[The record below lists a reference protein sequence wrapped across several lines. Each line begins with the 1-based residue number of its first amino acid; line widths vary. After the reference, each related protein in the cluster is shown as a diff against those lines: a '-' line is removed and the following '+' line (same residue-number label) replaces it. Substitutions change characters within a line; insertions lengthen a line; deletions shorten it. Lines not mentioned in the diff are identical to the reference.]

1 MPDRRARRNSLA
13 WFSTGIVLLA
23 VTGVTTFRSL
33 EQFSDAVRLESHT
46 YEVLGAASR
55 FRTAI
60 RTAESSSRGY
70 ALSGKRTLRAI
81 YELSRGQTTA
91 AFGQLTLLTADNPE
105 QLARLNA
112 LRPLVRAKFAFND
125 QMVSPTATQESTR
138 QLFNTGRGLVLM
150 DSIEAQVAALT
161 NAERTL
167 LDLREDRAETSGR
180 TATRIVVVG
189 GLLGVLLMLAGAE
202 ASWSEVRERRRIQER
217 LAVEAERQAVII
229 EVQQAV
235 ATAPAASDGLMRLI
249 ASQVMHLFDADGAGI
264 ALRDGDDV
272 IYRMLVGMLEPY
284 SGLRTPIAGSLVGRV
299 YATGEPALLRDAQV
313 ESDAKGSLAELH
325 DVRSAI
331 ALPLSRSASMIGVLN
346 VVSRRPDAFGEDELR
361 GARIMAGLLSAAFTN
376 AAGFEANQLLLAE
389 LRQSRDAAE
398 AANQAK

>member
-23 VTGVTTFRSL
+23 VTGVITFRSL
-33 EQFSDAVRLESHT
+33 EQFSDAVHLESHT

-70 ALSGKRTLRAI
+70 ALSGKQTLRAI

-91 AFGQLTLLTADNPE
+91 AFGQLSLLTADNPE
-105 QLARLNA
+105 EIARLDA

-125 QMVSPTATQESTR
+125 QMVVPTAAQESTR
-138 QLFNTGRGLVLM
+138 RMFNTGRGLMLM
-150 DSIEAQVAALT
+150 DSIEAQVAAIT
-161 NAERTL
+161 NAERDL

-180 TATRIVVVG
+180 TAIRIVVVG
-189 GLLGVLLMLAGAE
+189 GVLGVLLMLAGAQ

-249 ASQVMHLFDADGAGI
+249 ASQVMHLFDADGA
-264 ALRDGDDV
+264 
-272 IYRMLVGMLEPY
+272 
-284 SGLRTPIAGSLVGRV
+284 
-299 YATGEPALLRDAQV
+299 
-313 ESDAKGSLAELH
+313 
-325 DVRSAI
+325 
-331 ALPLSRSASMIGVLN
+331 
-346 VVSRRPDAFGEDELR
+346 
-361 GARIMAGLLSAAFTN
+361 
-376 AAGFEANQLLLAE
+376 
-389 LRQSRDAAE
+389 
-398 AANQAK
+398 